1 MATTVAQAVI
11 YDTMWTLKSMPEAAD
26 PEGGPMPNFIISR
39 SNELTGTVM
48 NIPLRGFVDL
58 IGENNI
64 RFNVVFPRI
73 YLGDFYM
80 RFVQVLYIAD
90 RYKMDGNTMTLYS
103 VDRELATLTGAPA
116 K

>member
-1 MATTVAQAVI
+1 MATKVAQAVI

-26 PEGGPMPNFIISR
+26 PEGGPMPNFVISP

-58 IGENNI
+58 MGENNI

-90 RYKMDGNTMTLYS
+90 RYALDGNSMTLYAA
-103 VDRELATLTGAPA
+103 DRELASLTGSPVQ
-116 K
+116 